1 MIQKLPKLPIRIT
14 LLLWMVLTIT
24 AWNLVRLVT
33 SIGWRVTLETYA
45 PWPGPFYIGLTG
57 AIWTLMG
64 LFLFWSFVVGAS
76 WSRIG
81 LLICGFVYS
90 IWFWVDRLFIQPQ
103 VRANWTFGLLVT
115 IILLGFTSA
124 VVLDTHNQIYFVKR
138 DL

>member
-1 MIQKLPKLPIRIT
+1 
-14 LLLWMVLTIT
+14 MVLIIT

-57 AIWTLMG
+57 AIWTFMG
-64 LFLFWSFVVGAS
+64 LFLFWSFVAGAS

-103 VRANWTFGLLVT
+103 VRANWPFGLLVT